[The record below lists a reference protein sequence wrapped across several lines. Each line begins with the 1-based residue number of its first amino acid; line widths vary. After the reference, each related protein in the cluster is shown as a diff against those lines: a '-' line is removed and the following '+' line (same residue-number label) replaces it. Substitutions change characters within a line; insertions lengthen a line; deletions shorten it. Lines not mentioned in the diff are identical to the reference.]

1 MDELLKESSNLQ
13 TPRRGEIRIGTIAKV
28 SGADV
33 LVDIGAKSEGVIPA
47 HELEKL
53 PQEQRDEIVVGKEVT
68 VYVVR
73 SSGRDDGIV
82 LSLVRAEEEQDWAK
96 AEELRESA
104 EPYSGEVAGYNKGG
118 LIVKVWGLRG
128 FLPASQVSLSRRR
141 RARGETPDKRWGSMV
156 GETIV
161 AKVVEVDRR
170 RNRLIL
176 SERAA
181 AREARDVLKERLISE
196 LEVGEIRSGHV
207 ISLADFGAFVD
218 IGGADG
224 LVHTSELTWKRI
236 SHPREVVK
244 VGDKVKVK
252 VLALDAERKRI
263 SLSMREL
270 EEDPWEFVVGK
281 LKEGQLVE
289 GTITK
294 LTKFGAFASLSGL
307 ESFDIEGLIHISEL
321 SDQRI
326 GHPRE
331 VVQEGQ
337 ELALRVIH
345 LDLERRR
352 IGLSLI
358 RVDSPKYADQDW
370 QAAMREMAEQEEDE
384 AESAPAAEAAVG
396 EEAEPAEE
404 EPSPEVVEAEDA
416 APELEAQA
424 EASEPEAPAAEASEP
439 PEEEAEEAVSEAEEP
454 LAEASETPGEE
465 ALEAAS
471 EPEEPAAEAS
481 EPPEEEAPET
491 ASEPEE
497 PAAEVSEPSE
507 EEAQEAVSEAEE
519 PAAEVSEP
527 PEEETPEVARELEE
541 PADETIEPPEEPASE
556 EQAEDPNEEPPPKD
570 EHDGGG
576 GEKEP

>member
-1 MDELLKESSNLQ
+1 
-13 TPRRGEIRIGTIAKV
+13 
-28 SGADV
+28 
-33 LVDIGAKSEGVIPA
+33 
-47 HELEKL
+47 
-53 PQEQRDEIVVGKEVT
+53 
-68 VYVVR
+68 
-73 SSGRDDGIV
+73 
-82 LSLVRAEEEQDWAK
+82 
-96 AEELRESA
+96 
-104 EPYSGEVAGYNKGG
+104 
-118 LIVKVWGLRG
+118 
-128 FLPASQVSLSRRR
+128 
-141 RARGETPDKRWGSMV
+141 MV

-224 LVHTSELTWKRI
+224 LVHTSELSWKRI

-263 SLSMREL
+263 SLSIREL
-270 EEDPWEFVVGK
+270 EGDPWESVVGM

-289 GTITK
+289 GKITK

-307 ESFDIEGLIHISEL
+307 EDYDIEGLIHISEL
-321 SDQRI
+321 SDQRV

-345 LDLERRR
+345 LDLERHR

-370 QAAMREMAEQEEDE
+370 QVAMREMAQEEAAADE
-384 AESAPAAEAAVG
+384 DAA
-396 EEAEPAEE
+396 PAEE
-404 EPSPEVVEAEDA
+404 QPSAEVVEAEDTTPEPE
-416 APELEAQA
+416 APEAEATEPPEAEAPEAVSEPEAPEA
-424 EASEPEAPAAEASEP
+424 EASEPA
-439 PEEEAEEAVSEAEEP
+439 EEESPEAVSETEEPAEEESP
-454 LAEASETPGEE
+454 EAVSEPEETVAEAGEPAEEE
-465 ALEAAS
+465 APEAVSEPEETVAEAGEPAEEEAPEAVS
-471 EPEEPAAEAS
+471 EPEEPVAEAG
-481 EPPEEEAPET
+481 EP
-491 ASEPEE
+491 SEE
-497 PAAEVSEPSE
+497 PAAE
-507 EEAQEAVSEAEE
+507 
-519 PAAEVSEP
+519 
-527 PEEETPEVARELEE
+527 
-541 PADETIEPPEEPASE
+541 
-556 EQAEDPNEEPPPKD
+556 EQAEDAEEEAPAKID
-570 EHDGGG
+570 DDGGG